1 MLDGIAEQYRDR
13 IAGIAMSLP
22 GMLDSERGYC
32 VTAGYLAY
40 LSESPV
46 AEELESRYGFPV
58 SIENDGKCAALAE
71 FWQGSLKGCRNGAV
85 VVLGSGVGGGLIFKP
100 QAMYTATGG
109 APGLAKAVAKHTGT
123 IWEEY
128 DGIRIFQQANDR
140 NPEVLK
146 GLRDFTDSLAVQIYN
161 LNILLDLDCVAIGGG
176 ISQQPLLL
184 EYLRES
190 MDALVDNN
198 PIKMISP
205 HIPKPTLTTCR
216 FYNDA
221 NLIGALYRFK
231 ELKAAA

>member
-1 MLDGIAEQYRDR
+1 M
-13 IAGIAMSLP
+13 
-22 GMLDSERGYC
+22 
-32 VTAGYLAY
+32 
-40 LSESPV
+40 
-46 AEELESRYGFPV
+46 
-58 SIENDGKCAALAE
+58 
-71 FWQGSLKGCRNGAV
+71 
-85 VVLGSGVGGGLIFKP
+85 VVLGSGVGGGLILNGALYRGSHFSAGEYSYVCANENQS
-100 QAMYTATGG
+100 QALDGYWGISGG

-123 IWEEY
+123 NWEEY
-128 DGIRIFQQANDR
+128 DGIRIFQQANAGDA
-140 NPEVLK
+140 EVLK

-176 ISQQPLLL
+176 ISQQSLLL

-231 ELKAAA
+231 ELKAAT